1 MAAPAPYSSVAPS
14 SDHKTLEAIA
24 GLLADAGLLPER
36 PLALLEGHA
45 SEQSPATCVRRLMDY
60 ARQHEE
66 NTYFTRSHELAF
78 LTNTLIAGCAVQSR
92 PFTPQEASEAV
103 VGICNLALEHWPAR
117 WPRSGTPAA
126 RELSDSVP
134 DTFLLN
140 HDFVTTFEV
149 GWAVLYEDVSLFVA
163 DRLIA
168 TLTDIRCTDPE
179 IEHGLADLKRALVR
193 ERRAG
198 TPWRAR
204 GALDVLGMLDMPA
217 WASLLGLLDEC
228 PVLPQALT
236 AILDRRTGTVS
247 ATAFTFIS
255 TPAQIGAVRA
265 FMHALIEILGG

>member
-1 MAAPAPYSSVAPS
+1 M
-14 SDHKTLEAIA
+14 
-24 GLLADAGLLPER
+24 
-36 PLALLEGHA
+36 
-45 SEQSPATCVRRLMDY
+45 
-60 ARQHEE
+60 
-66 NTYFTRSHELAF
+66 
-78 LTNTLIAGCAVQSR
+78 
-92 PFTPQEASEAV
+92 
-103 VGICNLALEHWPAR
+103 
-117 WPRSGTPAA
+117 
-126 RELSDSVP
+126 
-134 DTFLLN
+134 
-140 HDFVTTFEV
+140 TTFEV

-163 DRLIA
+163 DHLIA

-179 IEHGLADLKRALVR
+179 IEHGLADLKRTLVR
-193 ERRAG
+193 ERSAG

-236 AILDRRTGTVS
+236 AILDRRTSTVS